1 MSLIDPIKYI
11 IKDLSIDSDIKSFVN
26 KTTDS
31 QVEGSTTGELD
42 IPRIFLETLKMWD
55 KKDNNCY
62 GITIAKQ
69 RFGSGKNP
77 MDQTVEFAMEIICW
91 SNRGTAESELWDLW
105 SFVDAKY
112 HDQHD
117 YKVGYDET
125 ASDANQTPML
135 IMHSNRF
142 QEPSYELRFGSTS
155 GSAVARLSSAQKL
168 RLSSLSSIYNFVGWE
183 KSYTIPQSA

>member
-1 MSLIDPIKYI
+1 
-11 IKDLSIDSDIKSFVN
+11 
-26 KTTDS
+26 
-31 QVEGSTTGELD
+31 
-42 IPRIFLETLKMWD
+42 MWD
-55 KKDNNCY
+55 KSDNDCY
-62 GITIAKQ
+62 GITVAKQ

-77 MDQTVEFAMEIICW
+77 MDQTVEFSMEIICW
-91 SNRGTAESELWDLW
+91 YNRGTAESELWDLW
-105 SFVDAKY
+105 SFVDGKY

-117 YKVGYDET
+117 YQIGLDSNLNT
-125 ASDANQTPML
+125 PQTPLM

-183 KSYTIPQSA
+183 KPHTITPSP

>member
-1 MSLIDPIKYI
+1 MSLIDPVKYI
-11 IKDLSIDSDIKSFVN
+11 IKDLSLDNTISTFVSSTN
-26 KTTDS
+26 D
-31 QVEGSTTGELD
+31 VNIEGSTPGKLS

-55 KKDNNCY
+55 KKDNDCY

-91 SNRGTAESELWDLW
+91 SNRGTAESELWNLW
-105 SFVDAKY
+105 SFVDGKY

-117 YKVGYDET
+117 YQIGLDSSLNT
-125 ASDANQTPML
+125 PQTPLM

-142 QEPSYELRFGSTS
+142 QEPSFELRFGSTS

-168 RLSSLSSIYNFVGWE
+168 RLSSLSSIYNFVGFE
-183 KSYTIPQSA
+183 KSYTINP

>member
-1 MSLIDPIKYI
+1 MSLIDPVKYI
-11 IKDLSIDSDIKSFVN
+11 IKDLSLDNTISTFVSSTN
-26 KTTDS
+26 DANI
-31 QVEGSTTGELD
+31 EGSIPGKLS

-55 KKDNNCY
+55 KEDNDCY

-91 SNRGTAESELWDLW
+91 SNRGESEHNLWALW
-105 SFVDAKY
+105 SDIDAKY

-117 YKVGYDET
+117 YKIGYDET
-125 ASDANQTPML
+125 STGIAQTPLMV
-135 IMHSNRF
+135 MHSNRF
-142 QEPSYELRFGSTS
+142 QEPSFELRFGSTS

-183 KSYTIPQSA
+183 KPHTITP

>member
-1 MSLIDPIKYI
+1 MALVDPIKYI
-11 IKDLSIDSDIKSFVN
+11 IKDLSLNPDVKSFVN
-26 KTTDS
+26 KTTDA
-31 QVEGSTTGELD
+31 QIEGSTPGELD

-91 SNRGTAESELWDLW
+91 SNRGQAEDELWDLW
-105 SFVDAKY
+105 SIIDEKY

-117 YKVGYDET
+117 YKIGYDD
-125 ASDANQTPML
+125 SSSVDQTPML

-142 QEPSYELRFGSTS
+142 QEPSFELRFGSTS

-183 KSYTIPQSA
+183 KEYTVST

>member
-1 MSLIDPIKYI
+1 MSLVDPIKYI
-11 IKDLSIDSDIKSFVN
+11 IKDLALDETVNTFVSSTN
-26 KTTDS
+26 DGNIEGTTPGKLS
-31 QVEGSTTGELD
+31 

-55 KKDNNCY
+55 KEDNDCY

-91 SNRGTAESELWDLW
+91 SNRGESEHNLWELW
-105 SFVDAKY
+105 SVIDGKY

-117 YKVGYDET
+117 YSLGLDNNSLT
-125 ASDANQTPML
+125 AQTPLMV
-135 IMHSNRF
+135 MHSNRF
-142 QEPSYELRFGSTS
+142 QEPSFELRFGSTS

-183 KSYTIPQSA
+183 KPHTITPSI

>member
-11 IKDLSIDSDIKSFVN
+11 IKDLSEDVNIKNVVN
-26 KTTDS
+26 KTIDTS
-31 QVEGSTTGELD
+31 IQSTPGRLGT
-42 IPRIFLETLKMWD
+42 PRIFLETLKMWD
-55 KKDNNCY
+55 KTDEDCF

-77 MDQTVEFAMEIICW
+77 MDQTVEFAMEFICW
-91 SNRGTAESELWDLW
+91 SNRGQSEHNLWDLW
-105 SFVDAKY
+105 SKIDEKY

-117 YKVGYDET
+117 YKIGYDSSSPT
-125 ASDANQTPML
+125 VAQTPLMV
-135 IMHSNRF
+135 MHSNRF
-142 QEPSYELRFGSTS
+142 QEPSFELRFGSTS

-183 KSYTIPQSA
+183 KPYTIPQPT